1 MLLARFH
8 GDTPVHVPTGI
19 NLQVLLIRPNIHLDA
34 RHMTRQSKYSQIRR
48 LGRRIPRP
56 IEDEGVIVASAV
68 EAAPV
73 GVRDVLPDLFGGGE
87 VKRSA
92 LDDFKAA
99 GGDKD
104 VVDLDSP
111 RGIGHIKGVLE
122 DGGGLL
128 VDKGTEIPVDVIREH
143 DGSGLV

>member
-19 NLQVLLIRPNIHLDA
+19 DLQVLLIRPDIHLDA
-34 RHMTRQSKYSQIRR
+34 RHTTRQRKYTQIRR

-56 IEDEGVIVASAV
+56 IEDERVVVASAV
-68 EAAPV
+68 EAALV
-73 GVRDVLPDLFGGGE
+73 GVRDVLPDLFRGGE
-87 VKRSA
+87 VKRGA
-92 LDDFKAA
+92 FDDFKAA
-99 GGDKD
+99 GGDED

-122 DGGGLL
+122 DGGGIL
-128 VDKGTEIPVDVIREH
+128 VDKGTEVPVDVICEH